1 MTDKEYIERLIE
13 KKENIF
19 IEASDKIWDNPE
31 LYFHETIAA
40 ETLKEILK
48 KGEETQ
54 TGYNSLD
61 LNLEKQKE
69 EQWEI

>member
-40 ETLKEILK
+40 KL
-48 KGEETQ
+48 
-54 TGYNSLD
+54 
-61 LNLEKQKE
+61 
-69 EQWEI
+69 